1 LKRAKVLNFEMETA
15 TLFTLASL
23 YGLRAGSVCA
33 VFANRC
39 RNEFR
44 TGAGEENAI
53 MVANE
58 AIKILREW
66 DKKKMREEK
75 RWLFPLLVNTR

>member
-1 LKRAKVLNFEMETA
+1 MKRAKVLNFEMETA

-66 DKKKMREEK
+66 DKKKMHEEK
-75 RWLFPLLVNTR
+75 RWLFPSLVNTR